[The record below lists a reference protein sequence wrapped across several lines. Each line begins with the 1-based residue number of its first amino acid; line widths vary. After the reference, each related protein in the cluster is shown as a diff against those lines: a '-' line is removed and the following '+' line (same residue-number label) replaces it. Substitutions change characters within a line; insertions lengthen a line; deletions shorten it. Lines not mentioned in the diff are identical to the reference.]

1 MKSDAKDTTDRLC
14 LFSKDDR
21 GRAAEYLDKALH
33 SFIVDPPDT
42 DFQRGYQE
50 ALRETYRVLLG
61 RFP

>member
-1 MKSDAKDTTDRLC
+1 MTDTNKTTDQLR

-33 SFIVDPPDT
+33 SFIVDPPGT
-42 DFQRGYQE
+42 GFQRGYQE